1 MMPMPSFFGG
11 RRRMRGASVPE
22 SLGVNPLQPVAQK
35 PDIPTGEVR
44 SRRSFMGGPSTLAVL
59 GATLRQMDG
68 GNELDEYLSGQQD
81 QQYQRDMFGLRAA
94 QGRRE
99 DEEAQTERHSLAQR
113 QQVAE
118 EYIRSLPVDQQMRA
132 RVAYTADPEA
142 FAEAIAELSDDG
154 LTSEEETEQVQRR
167 YRFTDSTDIAVAAA
181 SRLAVAAHDSGDTT
195 LARESVVLTAE
206 VAEFVGARAS
216 LVDGGVPRRRRI
228 ERRADRNQPRSSL
241 ATRGEQGFL
250 RRAAR

>member
-1 MMPMPSFFGG
+1 MPMPSFFGG

-22 SLGVNPLQPVAQK
+22 NLGVNPLQPVAQK

-44 SRRSFMGGPSTLAVL
+44 SRRSFMGGPSTLAVI

-94 QGRRE
+94 QGKRE
-99 DEEAQTERHSLAQR
+99 DEEAQTERTSLAQR

-118 EYIRSLPVDQQMRA
+118 EYIRSLPADQQMRA

-142 FAEAIAELSDDG
+142 FAASIAEQMSGGGWQVGQGYSHAFRPRPDGTIEMGGQLPLRPRSVTPGYDDG
-154 LTSEEETEQVQRR
+154 T
-167 YRFTDSTDIAVAAA
+167 
-181 SRLAVAAHDSGDTT
+181 GDDWE
-195 LARESVVLTAE
+195 A
-206 VAEFVGARAS
+206 F
-216 LVDGGVPRRRRI
+216 
-228 ERRADRNQPRSSL
+228 
-241 ATRGEQGFL
+241 
-250 RRAAR
+250 